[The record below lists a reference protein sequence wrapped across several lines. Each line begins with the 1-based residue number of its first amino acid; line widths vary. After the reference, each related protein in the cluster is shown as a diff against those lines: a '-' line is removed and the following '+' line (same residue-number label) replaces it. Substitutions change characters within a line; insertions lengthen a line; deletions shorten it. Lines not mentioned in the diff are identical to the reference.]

1 MAIVGAGWV
10 CYFFSFWVGMECMYK
25 KREEEMGWD
34 DETMIPQLWLA
45 AAGLNELQWGWL
57 PLVNYL

>member
-1 MAIVGAGWV
+1 
-10 CYFFSFWVGMECMYK
+10 MYK